1 MTAAE
6 LIDALRAANVHADEG
21 EGITIREV
29 VDSSRGMLSEKVV
42 RDLLRQMIADGKV
55 RVSRRLYVALD
66 GRRAQVP
73 SYVLIE
79 DAPRVKRG
87 RAKAA

>member
-6 LIDALRAANVHADEG
+6 LVEAIRNARVPANEG
-21 EGITIREV
+21 EGVTIR
-29 VDSSRGMLSEKVV
+29 DLLDGGLRLSEKAI
-42 RDLLRQMIADGKV
+42 RDRLRELLATGRA
-55 RVSRRLYVALD
+55 RVSRRLYIGLD

-73 SYVLIE
+73 SYVLVE
-79 DAPRVKRG
+79 PAPVKRG